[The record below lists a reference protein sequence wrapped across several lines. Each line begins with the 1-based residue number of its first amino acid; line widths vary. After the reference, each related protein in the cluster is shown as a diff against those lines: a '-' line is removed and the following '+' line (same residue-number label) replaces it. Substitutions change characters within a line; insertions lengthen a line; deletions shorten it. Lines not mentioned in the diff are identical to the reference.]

1 MIVYHGRVCYIV
13 VTWSPLSFP
22 KQVGFQS
29 LQVSMLSHFVRSPF
43 GLPYKLLLWGL
54 GLAFWLLVIVVELKV
69 LRTGWANLLGLSHQR
84 EGLAAAVFLLLLMV
98 CTFLRRRSDTYAH
111 LLAEDGLTVLFV
123 LAFPTET
130 TITLLGIAGIL
141 ESISQRAERLQ
152 RRLPVG
158 DWSIF
163 LGEIVFQGGVAAF
176 VGLTGS
182 TIEHAGYVGEWHL
195 APRFGP
201 RELVT
206 IPLIYTSIF
215 TMRVSVSF
223 LTMWTRGISLTA
235 FLQDVRA
242 TQSVTTFLA
251 EFATV
256 VLSIMIAVVYTRLD
270 FLPVVALGTVLV
282 ALVALL
288 SKQAEALARQQRTIA
303 EMKILVGVGRAL
315 SNPAQTRR
323 ELLKALYQEGR
334 DLFRADSLAVYLF
347 PEDGRQPQV
356 LEWQS
361 VAGTRPKTERR
372 EILLD
377 FQHSGNW
384 TTGNFTGEQTAISP
398 EVDAL
403 GLAEWCVQHRQA
415 LRLQDLEREAAM
427 YNYRWLTERLPFR
440 SWMGVPLEAEKK
452 VLGVISV
459 ASQRPQ
465 AFSEQDEE
473 MLRALGQ
480 QLVGA
485 LEKAR
490 LYELATTDGLTGL
503 LNASTVRAKLADI
516 FTKTLAT
523 NGQMAVLMFDI
534 DFFKKVND
542 TYGHEVGNEVL
553 QHLSKLIRRR
563 LRETDIAGRYGGEEF
578 IVILPQTP
586 VKGALDVAERLRQH
600 IETHPI
606 PTAAGEL
613 SITASFGVSYLP
625 MPEVTTPEKLVELAD
640 QALYASKR
648 NGRNRVTLA
657 SKPSVSEAQTSAPA
671 SPAN

>member
-1 MIVYHGRVCYIV
+1 MPSRFAR
-13 VTWSPLSFP
+13 T
-22 KQVGFQS
+22 
-29 LQVSMLSHFVRSPF
+29 PF
-43 GLPYKLLLWGL
+43 GLPYKLLIWGL
-54 GLAFWLLVIVVELKV
+54 GLAFWSLVIIIELKV
-69 LRTGWANLLGLSHQR
+69 LGLLWVDLFGLFRQR

-98 CTFLRRRSDTYAH
+98 CTFLRRRADAYAH
-111 LLAEDGLTVLFV
+111 LLAEDGLMVLFV
-123 LAFPTET
+123 LVFPTEM
-130 TITLLGIAGIL
+130 TITLLGLAGVL
-141 ESISQRAERLQ
+141 ESISQQAERVQ
-152 RRLPVG
+152 RGLPVG
-158 DWSIF
+158 DGSVV

-176 VGLTGS
+176 IGLTGS
-182 TIEHAGYVGEWHL
+182 TVEQAGHFSEWHL
-195 APRFGP
+195 APRFGL
-201 RELVT
+201 RELVM
-206 IPLIYTSIF
+206 IPIIYLSIF
-215 TMRVSVSF
+215 AMRVSVSF
-223 LTMWTRGISLTA
+223 LTMWTRGISLSV
-235 FLQDVRA
+235 FLQDARA
-242 TQSVTTFLA
+242 TQSVITFLA

-256 VLSIMIAVVYTRLD
+256 VLSIMIAVVYARLD

-288 SKQAEALARQQRTIA
+288 SKQAEAMARQQRTIA

-323 ELLKALYQEGR
+323 ELLKTLYQEGR

-347 PEDGRQPQV
+347 PEDGHQPQV

-361 VAGTRPKTERR
+361 VTTARPKAERR
-372 EILLD
+372 GGTVPD
-377 FQHSGNW
+377 FQQSGNW
-384 TTGNFTGEQTAISP
+384 TVNSSTTGEQVALTP

-403 GLAEWCVQHRQA
+403 GLAEWCVQHKQA
-415 LRLQDLEREAAM
+415 LRLQDIEREAAL
-427 YNYRWLTERLPFR
+427 YNYRWLTERLPYR

-490 LYELATTDGLTGL
+490 LYELATIDGLTGL
-503 LNASTVRAKLADI
+503 LNARTVRAKLAEV
-516 FTKTLAT
+516 FAKTLAA

-553 QHLSKLIRRR
+553 QYLSKLVRGK
-563 LRETDIAGRYGGEEF
+563 LRDTDIAGRYGGEEF

-586 VKGALDVAERLRQH
+586 VKGALDVAERLRRH
-600 IETHPI
+600 MASRPV
-606 PTAAGEL
+606 PTTAGEL
-613 SITASFGVSYLP
+613 PITASFGVGYLP
-625 MPEVTTPEKLVELAD
+625 MPGVTTPDKLVEVAD

-657 SKPSVSEAQTSAPA
+657 SEPGVSESETSAPA
-671 SPAN
+671 

>member
-1 MIVYHGRVCYIV
+1 MPSRFAR
-13 VTWSPLSFP
+13 T
-22 KQVGFQS
+22 
-29 LQVSMLSHFVRSPF
+29 PF
-43 GLPYKLLLWGL
+43 GLPYKLLIWGL
-54 GLAFWLLVIVVELKV
+54 GLAFWSLVIIIELKV
-69 LRTGWANLLGLSHQR
+69 LGGLWVDLFGIFRQR

-98 CTFLRRRSDTYAH
+98 CTFLRRRSDAYAH
-111 LLAEDGLTVLFV
+111 LLAEDGLMVLFV
-123 LAFPTET
+123 LVFPTEV
-130 TITLLGIAGIL
+130 TITLLGLAGVL
-141 ESISQRAERLQ
+141 ESISQQTERMQ
-152 RRLPVG
+152 RGLPVG
-158 DWSIF
+158 DWSVV
-163 LGEIVFQGGVAAF
+163 LGEVVFQGGVAAF
-176 VGLTGS
+176 IGLTGS
-182 TIEHAGYVGEWHL
+182 TVERAGHFSEWHL
-195 APRFGP
+195 APRFGL
-201 RELVT
+201 RELVM
-206 IPLIYTSIF
+206 IPIIYLSIF
-215 TMRVSVSF
+215 AMRVSVSF
-223 LTMWTRGISLTA
+223 LVMWTRGISLA
-235 FLQDVRA
+235 VFLQDARA
-242 TQSVTTFLA
+242 TQSVITFLA

-256 VLSIMIAVVYTRLD
+256 VLSIMIAVVHARLD

-288 SKQAEALARQQRTIA
+288 GKQAEAAARQQRTIA

-347 PEDGRQPQV
+347 PEDGQQKQV

-361 VAGTRPKTERR
+361 VMTARPKSERR
-372 EILLD
+372 GTLLD

-384 TTGNFTGEQTAISP
+384 TTSNSTGEQTALAP
-398 EVDAL
+398 EMDAL
-403 GLAEWCVQHRQA
+403 GLAEWCVQHKQA
-415 LRLQDLEREAAM
+415 LRLQDIEREAAL
-427 YNYRWLTERLPFR
+427 YNYRWLTERLPYR

-490 LYELATTDGLTGL
+490 LYELATIDGLTGL
-503 LNASTVRAKLADI
+503 LNARTIRAKLAEV
-516 FTKTLAT
+516 FAKTLAA

-553 QHLSKLIRRR
+553 QYLSKLVRSK
-563 LRETDIAGRYGGEEF
+563 LRDTDIAGRYGGEEF

-586 VKGALDVAERLRQH
+586 VKGALDVAERLRRH
-600 IETHPI
+600 IAARPV
-606 PTAAGEL
+606 PTTAGEL
-613 SITASFGVSYLP
+613 PITASFGVGYLP
-625 MPEVTTPEKLVELAD
+625 MPGVTTPDKLVEVSD

-657 SKPSVSEAQTSAPA
+657 SEPGMSGSETSAPA
-671 SPAN
+671 

>member
-1 MIVYHGRVCYIV
+1 MPSRFAR
-13 VTWSPLSFP
+13 T
-22 KQVGFQS
+22 
-29 LQVSMLSHFVRSPF
+29 PF
-43 GLPYKLLLWGL
+43 GLPYKLLIWGL
-54 GLAFWLLVIVVELKV
+54 GLAFWSLVIVIELKV
-69 LRTGWANLLGLSHQR
+69 LGGLWVDLFGIFRQR

-98 CTFLRRRSDTYAH
+98 CTFLRRRSDAYAH
-111 LLAEDGLTVLFV
+111 LLSEDGLMVLFV
-123 LAFPTET
+123 LVFPTEV
-130 TITLLGIAGIL
+130 TITLLGLAGVL
-141 ESISQRAERLQ
+141 ESISQQAERLQ

-158 DWSIF
+158 GWSVV
-163 LGEIVFQGGVAAF
+163 LGEVVFQGGVAAF
-176 VGLTGS
+176 IGLTGS
-182 TIEHAGYVGEWHL
+182 TVERAGHFSEWHL
-195 APRFGP
+195 APRFGL
-201 RELVT
+201 RELVM
-206 IPLIYTSIF
+206 IPIIYLSIF
-215 TMRVSVSF
+215 AMRVSVSF
-223 LTMWTRGISLTA
+223 LVMWTRGISLA
-235 FLQDVRA
+235 LFLQDART
-242 TQSVTTFLA
+242 TQSVITFLA

-256 VLSIMIAVVYTRLD
+256 VLCIMIAVVHARLD

-288 SKQAEALARQQRTIA
+288 SKQAEAAARQQRTIA

-347 PEDGRQPQV
+347 PEDGHQPQV

-361 VAGTRPKTERR
+361 VMTARPKSERR
-372 EILLD
+372 GTVPD
-377 FQHSGNW
+377 FQQSGNW
-384 TTGNFTGEQTAISP
+384 TANSSTGEQVALVP
-398 EVDAL
+398 EIDAL
-403 GLAEWCVQHRQA
+403 GLAEWCVQHKQA
-415 LRLQDLEREAAM
+415 LRLQDIEREAAL
-427 YNYRWLTERLPFR
+427 YNYRWLTERLPYR

-459 ASQRPQ
+459 ASQQLQ

-490 LYELATTDGLTGL
+490 LYELATIDGLTGL
-503 LNASTVRAKLADI
+503 LNARTVRARLAEV
-516 FTKTLAT
+516 FAKTLAV
-523 NGQMAVLMFDI
+523 NGQMGVLMFDI

-553 QHLSKLIRRR
+553 QYLSKLVRSK
-563 LRETDIAGRYGGEEF
+563 LRDTDIAGRYGGEEF

-586 VKGALDVAERLRQH
+586 VKGALDVAERLRRH
-600 IETHPI
+600 IAARPI
-606 PTAAGEL
+606 PTTAGEL
-613 SITASFGVSYLP
+613 PITASFGVGYLP
-625 MPEVTTPEKLVELAD
+625 MPEVTTPDKLVELAD

-657 SKPSVSEAQTSAPA
+657 SGPSVSESETSAPA
-671 SPAN
+671 